1 MFIYSKK
8 QFSMQLHSKKSF
20 ILLLLLVTTGLLV
33 QAIPL
38 DYKNRWLEK
47 ELVKD
52 WNVTISSLKEL
63 PELTSQLIHQ
73 GKVFQITNQIEVK
86 GYVYI
91 GRVTSCRMGG
101 CSNSIEFMNDSENFE
116 YFDMYIIYDSNKK
129 VRSVK
134 VFDYQ
139 ATHGHEIC
147 SKSWL
152 KQFLVNDDEEFFE
165 VGKNIDSISGAT
177 ISVYAIAS
185 EVNYINQLLK
195 SSKNR

>member
-1 MFIYSKK
+1 MHH
-8 QFSMQLHSKKSF
+8 QSKKSF
-20 ILLLLLVTTGLLV
+20 MLLLLLVTMDLLV
-33 QAIPL
+33 LATPL

-73 GKVFQITNQIEVK
+73 GKVFQIANQFEVK
-86 GYVYI
+86 GYVFI

-101 CSNSIEFMNDSENFE
+101 CSNSIELINDSENFE
-116 YFDMYIIYDSNKK
+116 YFDMYIIYDSNKN

-139 ATHGHEIC
+139 ATHGQEIC

-152 KQFLVNDDEEFFE
+152 KQFLVGDDEAYFE
-165 VGKNIDSISGAT
+165 VGKNIDSITGAT
-177 ISVYAIAS
+177 ISVYAIAN

-195 SSKNR
+195 SCKNR